1 MAATV
6 PLYARPEI
14 VLGEQCAEA
23 PLSGRGQAHQ
33 PTRNCSYANGL
44 LTPVLWRSGG
54 GAEPQPGSVGQP
66 DDSLGPKDRRQ
77 GLQQGGHPAGRDDR
91 GPVGL
96 DAAPGDAGPMHGDDR
111 GDLDLGDAEDLVGL
125 VGLPPDLAQG
135 GEERVA
141 AVAGDGGG

>member
-77 GLQQGGHPAGRDDR
+77 GLQQIGHPA
-91 GPVGL
+91 
-96 DAAPGDAGPMHGDDR
+96 
-111 GDLDLGDAEDLVGL
+111 E
-125 VGLPPDLAQG
+125 
-135 GEERVA
+135 
-141 AVAGDGGG
+141 GGGPDPARAAHGRAGGGSTTR